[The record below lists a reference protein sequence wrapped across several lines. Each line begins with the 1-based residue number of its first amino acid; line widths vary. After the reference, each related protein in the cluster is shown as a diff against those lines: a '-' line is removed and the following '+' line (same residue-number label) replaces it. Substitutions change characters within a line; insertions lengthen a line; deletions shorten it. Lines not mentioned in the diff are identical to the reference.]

1 MILEM
6 EDALALRSPAL
17 SARNAASRAR
27 REAVVAAATEEF
39 FEHGYQ
45 LTSMDQIA
53 ERAETTKRTLYD
65 YFGSKEALF
74 SEVITHASQHFVE
87 TLPRPEDLPDDPK
100 RGLCRFAN
108 QVRSLV
114 SGDHAIRFERTVIAE
129 AERHPQFGR
138 DLYDTGVLGA
148 EKILATYID
157 GQIDA
162 GRLRAHDSRVTAQ
175 VIVDLATNSALRQLF
190 AAQHEDSDELAVK
203 AIEEAVDL
211 FINKYSVDKNRKQK
225 RRK

>member
-1 MILEM
+1 M
-6 EDALALRSPAL
+6 EDAPPLRSPTL

-27 REAVVAAATEEF
+27 REAVVVAATETF
-39 FEHGYQ
+39 FEQGYQ

-74 SEVITHASQHFVE
+74 SEVIAHASQHFVE
-87 TLPRPEDLPDDPK
+87 ALPRPEDLSEDPK
-100 RGLCRFAN
+100 QGLCQFAN

-114 SGDHAIRFERTVIAE
+114 SADDAIRFERAVIAE
-129 AERHPQFGR
+129 AERHPEFGR

-157 GQIDA
+157 SQIDA
-162 GRLRAHDSRVTAQ
+162 GRLKAHDSRVSAQ
-175 VIVDLATNSALRQLF
+175 VIVDIATNSALRRLF
-190 AAQHEDSDELAVK
+190 AAQHEDSDQLAVT
-203 AIEEAVDL
+203 ALEEAVDL
-211 FINKYSVDKNRKQK
+211 FISKYAVDQNLNSSAAS
-225 RRK
+225 